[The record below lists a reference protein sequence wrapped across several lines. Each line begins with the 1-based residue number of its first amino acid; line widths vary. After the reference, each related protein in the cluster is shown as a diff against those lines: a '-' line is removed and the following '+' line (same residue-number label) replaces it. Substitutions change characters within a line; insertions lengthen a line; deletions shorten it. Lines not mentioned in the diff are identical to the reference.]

1 MDVLVRSRT
10 SGSSAG
16 SASAGGREL
25 LTGLTESGQG
35 DIAPESLQRLVQRD
49 SAHLAGHG
57 HADRNRRSNAEVV
70 TDGAVEVLLDFVDDE
85 GDGRIQYDEFSA
97 MLMAEDVMEMR
108 PENRGKEKKA
118 IYVRPGGGAQIAS
131 QIEGARQPGAID
143 PRDGQY

>member
-1 MDVLVRSRT
+1 MPPPAAPRKEERPARPDADNDKVIDLVL
-10 SGSSAG
+10 SA
-16 SASAGGREL
+16 
-25 LTGLTESGQG
+25 
-35 DIAPESLQRLVQRD
+35 
-49 SAHLAGHG
+49 
-57 HADRNRRSNAEVV
+57 ADKN
-70 TDGAVEVLLDFVDDE
+70 

>member
-1 MDVLVRSRT
+1 M
-10 SGSSAG
+10 
-16 SASAGGREL
+16 
-25 LTGLTESGQG
+25 
-35 DIAPESLQRLVQRD
+35 
-49 SAHLAGHG
+49 
-57 HADRNRRSNAEVV
+57 
-70 TDGAVEVLLDFVDDE
+70 LLDFVDDE

>member
-1 MDVLVRSRT
+1 MLDHFN
-10 SGSSAG
+10 A
-16 SASAGGREL
+16 
-25 LTGLTESGQG
+25 
-35 DIAPESLQRLVQRD
+35 RD
-49 SAHLAGHG
+49 GMKVG
-57 HADRNRRSNAEVV
+57 KRGIKGKKGV